1 MEKPVKKGQD
11 ISVEIEDLAFGGT
24 GISHINDF
32 VIFVKNGLPGQKVYA
47 RITKVKSSFA
57 EARILKVLKKSPMQ
71 DDAPCPY
78 FEYCGGCTFQNLPY
92 DKQLEYLHNQVKQLY
107 RHLGGFGP
115 VEVQTP
121 ICSQDIFR
129 YRNKMEF
136 AFSNKRWLT
145 GDFENHK
152 PDDFALGLRAP
163 GNFWKA
169 IDLNDC
175 LIAPEETVAVLETVR
190 NFARKYHLIP
200 YDQKKHAGFMRH
212 LVLRKARNTNQ
223 LMINIVTS
231 DDQHRIFQPL
241 IDNLSAILN
250 NLTSVVNTIS
260 RSLSGTTIGEKQHIL
275 FGKDH
280 IFEKLGNLTF
290 KISPASFFQTNT
302 VMAEALYNIVVKYAA
317 LKNTEVVWDL
327 YCGAGSIALYLAEK
341 AKEVIGFEIVKDAVK
356 DARENATLN
365 QIENVQFIEGDLD
378 KLFLKNPEL
387 LDDLPKPDVVII
399 DPPRG
404 GMHPKLIPV
413 VAQLNPRRIIYVS
426 CNPSTQVRDLKLLV
440 EDSNYTIDNIQPID
454 LFPHTPHIE
463 VVTRLVYNDALRR
476 GGTVQRE

>member
-11 ISVEIEDLAFGGT
+11 ISVEIEDLAFGGG
-24 GISHINDF
+24 GISHIDNF
-32 VIFVKNGLPGQKVYA
+32 IIFIKNGLPGQKVNA

-57 EARILKVLKKSPMQ
+57 EARILKVLKKSPIQ
-71 DDAPCPY
+71 HDAPCPY

-92 DKQLEYLHNQVKQLY
+92 DKQLDYLHNQVKQLY

-115 VEVQTP
+115 VKVQAS
-121 ICSQDIFR
+121 IRSRDIFR

-175 LIAPEETVAVLETVR
+175 LIAPEETAVVLAAVR
-190 NFARKYHLIP
+190 NFARKYHMIP
-200 YDQKKHAGFMRH
+200 YNQKKHEGFLRH

-260 RSLSGTTIGEKQHIL
+260 RSLSGTTIGEKQHLL

-280 IFEKLGNLTF
+280 ILEKLCKLTF

-302 VMAEALYNIVVKYAA
+302 VMAEALYDIVAKYAA
-317 LKNTEVVWDL
+317 LKTTDMVWDL
-327 YCGAGSIALYLAEK
+327 YCGGGSIALYLAEQ
-341 AKEVIGFEIVKDAVK
+341 AKEVIGFEIVNDAVK
-356 DARENATLN
+356 DARENSALN
-365 QIENVQFIEGDLD
+365 QIENVRFVEGDLD
-378 KLFLKNPEL
+378 KLFQKNPEL
-387 LDDLPKPDVVII
+387 LDDLPRPDVMII

-413 VAQLNPRRIIYVS
+413 VAQLNPKRIVYVS
-426 CNPSTQVRDLKLLV
+426 CNPSTQVRDLKMLI
-440 EDSNYTIDNIQPID
+440 EESNYTIDNIQPID

-463 VVTRLVYNDALRR
+463 VVTSLIRND
-476 GGTVQRE
+476 

>member
-121 ICSQDIFR
+121 IVSQDIFR

-136 AFSNKRWLT
+136 AFSHKRWLT

-175 LIAPEETVAVLETVR
+175 LIAPEETAIVLEAVR
-190 NFARKYHLIP
+190 NFALNYHLIP
-200 YDQKKHAGFMRH
+200 YNQKKHAGFLRH
-212 LVLRKARNTNQ
+212 LVLRKSRNTNQ

-231 DDQHRIFQPL
+231 DDQNRIFQPL
-241 IDNLSAILN
+241 VDELSSKLN

-260 RSLSGTTIGEKQHIL
+260 RTWSGTTVGEKQHIL
-275 FGKDH
+275 FGKDY
-280 IFEKLGNLTF
+280 ILEKLGNLTF

-302 VMAEALYNIVVKYAA
+302 VMAEALYDIVAEYAA
-317 LKNTEVVWDL
+317 LKTTDVVWDL
-327 YCGAGSIALYLAEK
+327 YCGAGSIALYLAEQ

-356 DARENATLN
+356 DAWENAALN
-365 QIENVQFIEGDLD
+365 QIKNVRFIEGDLD

-387 LDDLPKPDVVII
+387 LNNLTKPDVIII

-413 VAQLNPRRIIYVS
+413 VAQLNPKSIVYVS
-426 CNPSTQVRDLKLLV
+426 CNPSTQVRDLKMLI
-440 EDSNYTIDNIQPID
+440 EGSNYTIDKVQPID

-463 VVTRLVYNDALRR
+463 VVTSLVRID
-476 GGTVQRE
+476 

>member
-11 ISVEIEDLAFGGT
+11 IFVEIEDLAFGSA
-24 GISHINDF
+24 GISHIKDF
-32 VIFVKNGLPGQKVYA
+32 IIFVKNGLPGQKVNA

-57 EARILKVLKKSPMQ
+57 EARILKVLKKSPIQ
-71 DDAPCPY
+71 HDAHCPY

-92 DKQLEYLHNQVKQLY
+92 DKQLESLHAQVIQLY

-121 ICSQDIFR
+121 IRSQDIFR

-145 GDFENHK
+145 GDFESHK
-152 PDDFALGLRAP
+152 PEDFALGLRAP

-175 LIAPEETVAVLETVR
+175 LIAPEETAIVLEAVR
-190 NFARKYHLIP
+190 NFAQKYHLIP
-200 YDQKKHAGFMRH
+200 YNQKKHTGFLRH

-231 DDQHRIFQPL
+231 DDQHTIFQPL
-241 IDNLSAILN
+241 VDELSANLD
-250 NLTSVVNTIS
+250 NLTSVVNNIS
-260 RSLSGTTIGEKQHIL
+260 RTWSGTTVGEKQHLL

-280 IFEKLGNLTF
+280 ILEKLGRLTF

-302 VMAEALYNIVVKYAA
+302 VMAEALYDIVVKYAA
-317 LKNTEVVWDL
+317 LKTTDVVWDL
-327 YCGAGSIALYLAEK
+327 YCGAGSIALYLAEQ
-341 AKEVIGFEIVKDAVK
+341 AKEVIGFEIVKEAIK

-365 QIENVQFIEGDLD
+365 QIENVRFIEGDLN
-378 KLFLKNPEL
+378 KLFQKKPEL
-387 LDDLPKPDVVII
+387 LDNLPKPDVMII

-413 VAQLNPRRIIYVS
+413 VAQLNPKRIVYVS
-426 CNPSTQVRDLKLLV
+426 CNPSTQVRDIKMLIK
-440 EDSNYTIDNIQPID
+440 ESNYTIDKIQPID
-454 LFPHTPHIE
+454 PFPHTPHIE
-463 VVTRLVYNDALRR
+463 VVTSLIRTD
-476 GGTVQRE
+476 

>member
-1 MEKPVKKGQD
+1 MEKPVNKGQV
-11 ISVEIEDLAFGGT
+11 ISVEIEDLAFGGA
-24 GISHINDF
+24 GICHINDF

-57 EARILKVLKKSPMQ
+57 EARILKVLKKSPIQ
-71 DDAPCPY
+71 HDAPCPY

-121 ICSQDIFR
+121 IRSQDIFR

-136 AFSNKRWLT
+136 AFANKRWLT
-145 GDFENHK
+145 GDFESHK

-163 GNFWKA
+163 GNFWKV

-175 LIAPEETVAVLETVR
+175 LIAPEETAVVLAAIR
-190 NFARKYHLIP
+190 NFARKIHLIP
-200 YDQKKHAGFMRH
+200 YDQKKHEGFLRH

-260 RSLSGTTIGEKQHIL
+260 RSLSETTIGEKQHIL

-280 IFEKLGNLTF
+280 IIENLGDLTF

-302 VMAEALYNIVVKYAA
+302 VMAEALYDIVAKYAA
-317 LKNTEVVWDL
+317 LKSTDVVWDL
-327 YCGAGSIALYLAEK
+327 YCGAGSIALYIAEQ
-341 AKEVIGFEIVKDAVK
+341 AKEIIGFEIVKDAVK
-356 DARENATLN
+356 DARENTALN
-365 QIENVQFIEGDLD
+365 QIENVRFIEGDLD
-378 KLFLKNPEL
+378 KLFWKNPEL
-387 LDDLPKPDVVII
+387 LDDLPKPDVMII

-404 GMHPKLIPV
+404 GMHAKLIPV
-413 VAQLNPRRIIYVS
+413 VAQVNPKSIVYVS
-426 CNPSTQVRDLKLLV
+426 CNPSTQVRDIKMLIEK
-440 EDSNYTIDNIQPID
+440 SNYTIDIIQPID

-463 VVTRLVYNDALRR
+463 VVTRLV
-476 GGTVQRE
+476 QH